1 MVDTRT
7 VDTLIRG
14 GRLVDGTGNLWRWA
28 DVALSGG
35 KVASLLSPT
44 ESAGCQARTV
54 IDARSMVVTP
64 GFVDVHNHADFS
76 VLDDPLAPYFVFQ
89 GVTLLVSGNC
99 GHSVV
104 GSGAA
109 QVRDYWHRQG
119 LISERQ
125 LGDHRQ
131 WEDLAQYRRLV
142 SDQGGLAFWDGALL
156 GHGTIRMAV
165 VGPANRPA
173 TQEETARMR
182 DIVREGMEQGALGLS
197 TGLDYQP
204 GRFAPTS
211 ELVELARVVARYGG
225 TYATHVRNT
234 RERKD
239 MVAAIEEAISIG
251 EQSMARVQISHVS
264 KKGLLGREIRIVEDA
279 RARGVDVACDAIP
292 YSTFF
297 ALRNDHLLLS
307 IRSSSEELF
316 AKTVPQIRE
325 AIADKKFR
333 AALKKQHA
341 LRHARPDSVFIHCSE
356 ASLEG
361 KPLGDVAKSRGTT
374 PFDCLLDLLG
384 DSTQVFTLCP
394 KLDHAKDISAIPEP
408 QVTHPAVMMGS
419 DAGPVDP
426 LDMLGWFSPQ
436 GSGSTL
442 RYIAHGERY
451 SVPFEERVR
460 KLTSL
465 PCQRFGI
472 EDRGIIA
479 QGKIADILV
488 FDPNKLSEVVDWSK
502 PYAAPVGMAHVFVN
516 GVPVVQEGKMT
527 GARPGGVL
535 DARHCR

>member
-1 MVDTRT
+1 M
-7 VDTLIRG
+7 VDTLIRN
-14 GRLVDGTGNLWRWA
+14 GRLIDGTGNLWRWA
-28 DVALSGG
+28 DVAISNG
-35 KVASLLSPT
+35 KVASVLNREQSELCAADS
-44 ESAGCQARTV
+44 V
-54 IDARSMVVTP
+54 IDAREMVVTP

-104 GSGAA
+104 GAGAG

-125 LGDHRQ
+125 LKDTRR
-131 WEDLAQYRRLV
+131 WDDLAEYRRLV
-142 SDQGGLAFWDGALL
+142 SDQGGLAFWDGLLL

-165 VGPANRPA
+165 VGPINRPA
-173 TQEETARMR
+173 TQDEISRMC
-182 DIVREGMEQGALGLS
+182 DIVRTGMEQGALGLS

-204 GRFAPTS
+204 GKFAPTS
-211 ELVELARVVARYGG
+211 EIIELASVVARYGG

-239 MVAAIEEAISIG
+239 MVAAVEEAVSIG
-251 EQSMARVQISHVS
+251 EQSGARVQISHIS
-264 KKGLLGREIRIVEDA
+264 KKALTGRELKIIEEA

-307 IRSSSEELF
+307 IRSASEELF
-316 AKTVPQIRE
+316 AKTVPQTRE

-333 AALKKQHA
+333 SALKKQRA
-341 LRHARPDSVFIHCSE
+341 LRYARPDSMFIHCSDE
-356 ASLEG
+356 SLEG
-361 KPLGDVAKSRGTT
+361 KSLGEVAKSHGVA
-374 PFDCLLDLLG
+374 PFDCLLDLLC
-384 DSTQVFTLCP
+384 DSALVFTLCP
-394 KLDHAKDISAIPEP
+394 KVDHARDVSAIPGP
-408 QVTHPAVMMGS
+408 QVTHAAVMMGS

-426 LDMLGWFSPQ
+426 LDVLGWFSPQ

-442 RYIAHGERY
+442 RYIAQGKRFG
-451 SVPFEERVR
+451 VPFEERVR

-479 QGKIADILV
+479 EGKVADILV
-488 FDPNKLSEVVDWSK
+488 FDPTRLSEVVDWSQ
-502 PYAAPVGMAHVFVN
+502 PYAAPAGMAHIFVS
-516 GVPVVQEGKMT
+516 GTPVVFDGKMT

-535 DARHCR
+535 DARKCR